1 MDETD
6 MSNKLTEWFTKAMAW
21 DSVYKALKSA
31 GVSGRVIKTKSLTG
45 VMENALNHIIKVT
58 EELGA

>member
-1 MDETD
+1 MDEAY

-31 GVSGRVIKTKSLTG
+31 DASGRVIKTESLTG
-45 VMENALNHIIKVT
+45 VMENALNHVIKVT
-58 EELGA
+58 EELSA